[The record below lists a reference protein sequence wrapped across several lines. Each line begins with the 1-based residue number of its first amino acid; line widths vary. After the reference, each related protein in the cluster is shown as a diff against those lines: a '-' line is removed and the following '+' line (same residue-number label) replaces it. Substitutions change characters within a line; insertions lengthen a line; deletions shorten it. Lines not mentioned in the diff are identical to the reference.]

1 MRIGILGIGGIGG
14 FIGGKLAKHFSNDS
28 ETQIIFICRGKTKD
42 EIAENGLV
50 LSSNG
55 ERTQVH
61 PDLLSENPAEIGQLD
76 VLIVATKAYSLGQ
89 VIKQY
94 QACLTD
100 RTVVVPLQNGVNA
113 KEIVLQSLNGV
124 KPTILEGCIYIASN
138 IGEPGVV
145 NHVGGP
151 GKIFF
156 GNTNSDDFS
165 WLEKLMKEGGLD
177 ANYTKAI
184 TKLLWKK
191 FLFVSPVAAMTT
203 ALNLT
208 FGAVAEDA
216 ELMRQLED
224 MMKEVQQLA
233 LQVKVDIGDQDVSDS
248 LNMIR
253 NFPFQA
259 KSSLQLDFEN
269 EGTKN
274 EKYYLVDYVI
284 EEAKKCGV
292 LVPNYELMNGKI
304 QALV

>member
-1 MRIGILGIGGIGG
+1 MKIGILGIGGIGG
-14 FIGGKLAKHFSNDS
+14 FIGGKLAKHFGNDS
-28 ETQIIFICRGKTKD
+28 ETEIIFICRGKTKD
-42 EIAENGLV
+42 KIAENGLV
-50 LSSNG
+50 LNSNG
-55 ERTQVH
+55 ERSQVH

-100 RTVVVPLQNGVNA
+100 ETVVIPLQNGVNA
-113 KEIVLQSLNGV
+113 KEIVLQSLDGV

-156 GNTNSDDFS
+156 GNTNSDNFS

-184 TKLLWKK
+184 TKFLWKK

-208 FGAVAEDA
+208 FGAVAENA
-216 ELMRQLED
+216 ELMSQLED

-233 LQVKVDIGDQDVSDS
+233 LQLRVDLSDQDVADS
-248 LNMIR
+248 LNMIQ
-253 NFPFQA
+253 NFPYQA

-269 EGTKN
+269 ESTKN

-292 LVPNYELMNGKI
+292 LVPDYELMNGKI